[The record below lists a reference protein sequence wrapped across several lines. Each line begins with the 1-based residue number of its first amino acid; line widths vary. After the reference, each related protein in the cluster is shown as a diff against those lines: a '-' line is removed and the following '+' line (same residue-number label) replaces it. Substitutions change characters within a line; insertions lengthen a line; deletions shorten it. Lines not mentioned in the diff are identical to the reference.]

1 MTGGDENGAPR
12 PRENP
17 DLVGHGDAERTL
29 RDALDGGRLA
39 HAWLI
44 TGPRGVGKATLAYRF
59 ARYLLA
65 HGGEGGGAS
74 DLFGDDTGGALHVAP
89 DDPVFARIAAGSH
102 GEVMTI
108 ERSRDPKTKKL
119 RSAILVDDVRRLGRF
134 FGLTAS
140 EGGWRIAIIDAADE
154 MNRNAANALLKMLEE
169 PPARAILL
177 LVAHAPGRLPATIR
191 SRCRRLALR
200 PLDGSMVGEI
210 VARHHP
216 DLAAEDCQLIAGL
229 ADGSPG
235 RALALAA
242 EGGSELHRDLTGL
255 LEPLPDLDMAAV
267 HDLADRL
274 ATSDDAFR
282 LFADLIESWLAGAIR
297 DRALAGSGGEARRQN
312 GGDDIEPWAEAW
324 DRISLLVERT
334 VAVNLDKRSV
344 VVGIFSSLQGAARGA
359 AAK

>member
-1 MTGGDENGAPR
+1 MTGGDENEAPE
-12 PRENP
+12 PRQNP
-17 DLVGHGDAERTL
+17 DLVGHGEAEQAL

-59 ARYLLA
+59 ARHLLA
-65 HGGEGGGAS
+65 GAGAGGARAGGGAS
-74 DLFGDDTGGALHVAP
+74 DLFGDDARGALHMAP
-89 DDPVFARIAAGSH
+89 DDPIFARVAAGSH

-119 RSAILVDDVRRLGRF
+119 RAAILVDDVRRLGRF

-200 PLDGSMVGEI
+200 PLDASRVGEI
-210 VARHHP
+210 VAGHHP
-216 DLAAEDCQLIAGL
+216 ELAPDDCRLIAAL

-242 EGGSELHRDLTGL
+242 AGGSELHRDLTAL

-282 LFADLIESWLAGAIR
+282 LFAELIEGWLAGAIR
-297 DRALAGSGGEARRQN
+297 ERAMASR
-312 GGDDIEPWAEAW
+312 GDIAPWTAAW
-324 DRISLLVERT
+324 DHISHLVERT

-344 VVGIFSSLQGAARGA
+344 VIGIFSSLRGAARGA